1 MVAVKGD
8 SGKEILNTAAQ
19 DSVSGFVDDD
29 LSQSEESDSD
39 YELPESASTP
49 NLKEAV
55 DVLSGLLVCLRFKIY
70 PLVRTVKFVVRSK
83 RNFGGHKMMRQRF
96 PQTGNA

>member
-1 MVAVKGD
+1 MVEVKGD
-8 SGKEILNTAAQ
+8 SGKKILNTAAQ
-19 DSVSGFVDDD
+19 DSVSGFVDDN

-55 DVLSGLLVCLRFKIY
+55 DRIK
-70 PLVRTVKFVVRSK
+70 RSVSSVSYTHLTLPTK
-83 RNFGGHKMMRQRF
+83 
-96 PQTGNA
+96 A

>member
-55 DVLSGLLVCLRFKIY
+55 DRIKRSVSLSSLQNISSGPHSEVRRQIPVSYTHLTLPTIY
-70 PLVRTVKFVVRSK
+70 SV
-83 RNFGGHKMMRQRF
+83 
-96 PQTGNA
+96 